1 MRCKTLLLIFA
12 AFLFATG
19 TNAQLLTSKENF
31 THADSLRGTLNANRA
46 WWDVLRYDL
55 EVEPDYKSQTIVGR
69 NTIRFQSMGGSIMQL
84 DLQQPLICDSILL
97 GTSPV
102 SFQRDDNIMLLHF
115 AQALKAKQEYSLV
128 VYYHGKPRKA
138 IRPPWD
144 GGWIWTKDAKGRPW
158 MTVACQGLGA
168 SVWYPCKDHQSDE
181 PDQGASLTVV
191 VPDTLM
197 AVANGRLISRIKVQ
211 EKTAYRWEVR
221 NPINNYDLI
230 PYIGKYESFGET
242 FNGEDGNLSCTYW
255 VLDYNL
261 DKAKEQ
267 FKQVTS
273 MLQCFEY
280 WFGPY
285 PFYEDGYQL
294 VEAPHLGM
302 EHQSAVA
309 YGNKFMNGYLGRD
322 LSGTGWGSKWDFII
336 VHESGHEWFGN
347 NITTKDLADMW
358 VHEGFTN
365 YSETIYTQCQSGLEA
380 GQEYV
385 QGIRK
390 NIANDKPI
398 IGPYGVNKEGSP
410 DMYYKGANLI
420 HTIRTIMNNDSLFR
434 KMLRDMNKTF
444 YHQTVT
450 TQQIEQFIGQHTS
463 FDCKPIF
470 DQYLRNT
477 SIPTLQW
484 KKKDGQLLVRFTNC
498 IENFSMPV
506 FLPQTASKGVWKK
519 VVSEKWTSVSC
530 TLSKSDIVDGWN
542 RNLYINYGDEE

>member
-1 MRCKTLLLIFA
+1 
-12 AFLFATG
+12 
-19 TNAQLLTSKENF
+19 
-31 THADSLRGTLNANRA
+31 
-46 WWDVLRYDL
+46 
-55 EVEPDYKSQTIVGR
+55 
-69 NTIRFQSMGGSIMQL
+69 
-84 DLQQPLICDSILL
+84 
-97 GTSPV
+97 
-102 SFQRDDNIMLLHF
+102 
-115 AQALKAKQEYSLV
+115 
-128 VYYHGKPRKA
+128 
-138 IRPPWD
+138 
-144 GGWIWTKDAKGRPW
+144 

-197 AVANGRLISRIKVQ
+197 AVANGRLVSRIKVQ

-221 NPINNYDLI
+221 DPINNYDLI

-242 FNGEDGNLSCTYW
+242 YNGEDGKLSCTYW

-322 LSGTGWGSKWDFII
+322 LSGTGWGTKWDFII

-398 IGPYGVNKEGSP
+398 IGYYGVNKEGSP

-450 TQQIEQFIGQHTS
+450 TQQIEQFIGQRTS

-477 SIPTLQW
+477 TIPTLQW
-484 KKKDGQLLVRFTNC
+484 KKKEGQLLVRFTNC

-506 FLPQTASKGVWKK
+506 FLPQTTTKGIWKK
-519 VVSEKWTSVSC
+519 VVSEKWTTVPC
-530 TLSKSDIVDGWN
+530 TLSKSDIVDGWD